1 MKATPDELTAALERV
16 FEALLAKARQN
27 AAVGR
32 ELEVSVP
39 IFFAGAAPL
48 SDPHAAWL
56 AARRHAEWFLLE
68 RHSPALRGA
77 PVERLLGALR
87 EGLTEDREGLTEDR
101 EGLAEAEEHEPVEV
115 ALEGLLSSATGAFEV
130 EEVRAGEG
138 AWLRDVS
145 GLAQYALLAPE
156 LSTRLRTGDLLVG
169 RLHPVGDGLHLASP
183 AAGVFRGPD
192 LVSAFERDLA
202 TLRQGPGA
210 KLLRLGQAE
219 LERMFFSAGG
229 RLAHGAH
236 GSAMSGEQD
245 TGDKATPASI
255 VAEGRDWLVE
265 RGLSRDHVEVLLARF
280 AEVPFDPAHVVPG
293 LGDALGEVL
302 DELAFETE
310 IDLDLARRRLIAVW
324 RAATAL
330 VAGAA
335 AAEEAAQDT
344 PAPRSSRTG
353 RAERATEA
361 RSGRSE
367 HRGASDEARVRAI
380 EEFAQNRAAGRD
392 ALAELAALRDAL
404 GLDEDDGEQGENDE
418 GGDSPAPDFPG
429 VVGALVHEF
438 VWETGVTHGEA
449 AARELAPLA
458 HLASYAAP
466 IGLLEEL
473 GGREL
478 VRFASFW
485 VIERDVVA
493 DAGAARA
500 LITALR
506 RFGEWCRDEHDHDV
520 MELLTPALDG
530 LESSL
535 PRVIEANQQLVAET
549 RPPQREE
556 PVGDVFEVVDDA
568 ASLLA
573 DAEGRELT
581 LTIEPRVR
589 AHLARGDRVRGTSRA
604 GVLSV
609 LRVYPPEALLG
620 R

>member
-1 MKATPDELTAALERV
+1 VTPTPDELTTALERV
-16 FEALLAKARQN
+16 LETLLGVARQN
-27 AAVGR
+27 VAVAR
-32 ELEVSVP
+32 EFEASVP
-39 IFFAGAAPL
+39 VFFAGAAPL

-87 EGLTEDREGLTEDR
+87 EQ
-101 EGLAEAEEHEPVEV
+101 LAQADERAALEI
-115 ALEGLLSSATGAFEV
+115 ALEGVLASATGAFEV
-130 EEVRAGEG
+130 EEVRGGEG

-183 AAGVFRGPD
+183 AAGVFRGPG

-202 TLRQGPGA
+202 ALRQGPGA

-219 LERMFFSAGG
+219 LEHMFFSAGG
-229 RLAHGAH
+229 RHAHGAH
-236 GSAMSGEQD
+236 GSATSAAQGTD
-245 TGDKATPASI
+245 APPTPASI
-255 VAEGRDWLVE
+255 VAEGREWLIE

-310 IDLDLARRRLIAVW
+310 IDLELARRRLIAVW

-330 VAGAA
+330 VAE
-335 AAEEAAQDT
+335 AAEAAGAEETRQ
-344 PAPRSSRTG
+344 RRGGESSRMD
-353 RAERATEA
+353 RAERGTEA
-361 RSGRSE
+361 RTSRGE
-367 HRGASDEARVRAI
+367 HPGASDEARARAI

-404 GLDEDDGEQGENDE
+404 GLDEEDGEDD
-418 GGDSPAPDFPG
+418 DSPAPDFPG

-438 VWETGVTHGEA
+438 VWETGVTQGEA

-458 HLASYAAP
+458 HLASYAEP

-493 DAGAARA
+493 DADAARA

-535 PRVIEANQQLVAET
+535 PRVIEANQLVPEGA
-549 RPPQREE
+549 RRAVDAE

-573 DAEGRELT
+573 DAAGHELT